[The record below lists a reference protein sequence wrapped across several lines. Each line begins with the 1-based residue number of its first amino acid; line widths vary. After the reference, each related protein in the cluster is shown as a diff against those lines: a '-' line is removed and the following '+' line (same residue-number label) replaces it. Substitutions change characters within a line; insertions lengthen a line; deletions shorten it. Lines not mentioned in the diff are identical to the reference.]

1 MKRLGPRHTY
11 AEKLLM
17 KQVAAEFTKKWKELG
32 SGKKAAEELGVNLKS
47 FYKYA
52 HGTDLP
58 RVEVLRAAHK
68 KWKIDWNLI
77 DTSALFRAAK
87 PISAEQL
94 LLPLIRSIREE
105 DVEVIEVVPAGDS
118 TLRVML
124 RIKFTSESSSPTTKS
139 RVHSKS

>member
-1 MKRLGPRHTY
+1 LKRRGSAHTF

-17 KQVAAEFTKKWKELG
+17 KQVAEEFTKKLKDPGAKE
-32 SGKKAAEELGVNLKS
+32 AADQLGVSRAS
-47 FYKYA
+47 FYNYA

-68 KWKIDWNLI
+68 KWGIEWNLI

-94 LLPLIRSIREE
+94 VLPLIRSVREE
-105 DVEVIEVVPAGDS
+105 DVEVIEVATASDS
-118 TLRVML
+118 SLRVML
-124 RIKFTSESSSPTTKS
+124 KIRFATQSPTRNQVSTK
-139 RVHSKS
+139 R

>member
-1 MKRLGPRHTY
+1 MKKLGPRHTY

-32 SGKKAAEELGVNLKS
+32 SGREAAKELGVNPKS
-47 FYKYA
+47 FYNYA

-68 KWKIDWNLI
+68 KWGIEWNLI
-77 DTSALFRAAK
+77 DTSVLFRAAR

-94 LLPLIRSIREE
+94 VLPLIRSVREE
-105 DVEVIEVVPAGDS
+105 DVEVIEVATASDS
-118 TLRVML
+118 SLRVML
-124 RIKFTSESSSPTTKS
+124 KIRFVTQSPTRNQVSTK
-139 RVHSKS
+139 R

>member
-1 MKRLGPRHTY
+1 LKKLGPRHTY

-17 KQVAAEFTKKWKELG
+17 KQVATEFTKKWKELG
-32 SGKKAAEELGVNLKS
+32 TASKAAKELGVNPKS

-52 HGTDLP
+52 DGTDLP

-68 KWKIDWNLI
+68 KWKIDWKLI
-77 DTSALFRAAK
+77 DTSTLLRAEK

-105 DVEVIEVVPAGDS
+105 DVEVVEVVPGGDS
-118 TLRVML
+118 SLRVIL
-124 RIKFTSESSSPTTKS
+124 RIKFTAESSSPTTKS
-139 RVHSKS
+139 RVHSKN